1 MKLKTIFLLVL
12 CTIIGQTAMTKEKK
26 TLRIGH
32 RGAMG
37 HITENTVESVR
48 KALELNCDMIEI
60 DVFKIKS
67 GELVVFH
74 DYTLDRITNA
84 KGNIEDY
91 TLTELEDVT
100 VDEKYKIPTLEEV
113 IDVINRKAVLNI
125 ELKGSN
131 TASDT
136 YRIIQEFK
144 ERGWTNEDFI
154 LSSFKW
160 DELQAIYELDP
171 SLPLAVLT
179 EKKPEDAIDF
189 ALRVKAKAINPH
201 FKKLNEENV
210 KKIREANLK
219 IYPWTVNEQK
229 DITKMKSLKV
239 DGIITNY
246 PEKI

>member
-1 MKLKTIFLLVL
+1 MKLKKIFLLVL
-12 CTIIGQTAMTKEKK
+12 CIVIGQTAVAKDKK

-84 KGNIEDY
+84 QGNIEDY

-100 VDEKYKIPTLEEV
+100 VGEKHKIPTLEEV
-113 IDVINRKAVLNI
+113 IDVVNRKAVLNI
-125 ELKGSN
+125 ELKGNN
-131 TASDT
+131 TATDT

-144 ERGWTNEDFI
+144 ERGWKNEDFI

-160 DELQAIYELDP
+160 DELQAVYDLDP
-171 SLPLAVLT
+171 SILLAVLT
-179 EKKPEDAIDF
+179 EKNPEDAIEF
-189 ALRVKAKAINPH
+189 ALKVNAKAINPH
-201 FKKLNEENV
+201 FKKLNEDNV

-219 IYPWTVNEQK
+219 IYPWTVNDQK
-229 DITKMKSLKV
+229 DIAKMKSLKV

-246 PEKI
+246 PERI

>member
-1 MKLKTIFLLVL
+1 MKLKVNLLLVI
-12 CTIIGQTAMTKEKK
+12 CTIIGQTTIAQNNKM
-26 TLRIGH
+26 LRIGH

-37 HITENTVESVR
+37 HVTENTIESVQ
-48 KALELNCDMIEI
+48 KALELKCDMIEI

-74 DYTLDRITNA
+74 DNTLDRITNA

-100 VDEKYKIPTLEEV
+100 VGGKYKIPTLEAV
-113 IDVINRKAVLNI
+113 IDEINRKAILNI

-131 TASDT
+131 TATDT

-144 ERGWTNEDFI
+144 ARGWKNEDFI

-160 DELQAIYELDP
+160 DELQTAYNLD
-171 SLPLAVLT
+171 SSIPLAVLT
-179 EKKPEDAIDF
+179 EKKPEDAIEF
-189 ALRVKAKAINPH
+189 ALSIQAKAINPH
-201 FKKLNEENV
+201 FVNLNEENV
-210 KKIREANLK
+210 KAIKQANLK
-219 IYPWTVNEQK
+219 IYPWTVNK
-229 DITKMKSLKV
+229 IADIAKMKSLKV

-246 PEKI
+246 PKRI